1 LECREGLPAWNRSR
15 KTTLRVFPFP
25 MPTDVIKPHSHLKL
39 RFSVPKNRV
48 IEYEVEANRP
58 VDTYILD
65 EEGLR
70 EFYSRKDYIE
80 SYYGGFSNR
89 LKHQQELKLPFG
101 GWAYLVIKNAQNE
114 SVAVYYEIRT

>member
-1 LECREGLPAWNRSR
+1 
-15 KTTLRVFPFP
+15 
-25 MPTDVIKPHSHLKL
+25 MPTDIIRPRSHLKI

-48 IEYEVEANRP
+48 IEYEVQANRP

-80 SYYGGFSNR
+80 SYYGGFANR

-101 GWAYLVIKNAQNE
+101 GWAYLVIKNSQNE
-114 SVAVYYEIRT
+114 SVSVYYEIRT